1 MKAIF
6 LNNRMITC
14 SELSENTISP
24 NFFIYLISKNT
35 FLHLHH
41 TYVHTEN
48 KEQEMLLNNLGADST
63 IFDAVV
69 KEANDRLN
77 EKKPVPR
84 HRKTGPK
91 KASKGKAAEAA
102 DLESSK
108 RKPGVQAGT
117 KRSDL
122 NKDGTPRKKPG
133 PKKGF
138 KRSDTRQ
145 DGTPRKKPGPKPGSH
160 HKKN

>member
-1 MKAIF
+1 MISEMK
-6 LNNRMITC
+6 
-14 SELSENTISP
+14 
-24 NFFIYLISKNT
+24 LIEMERYGSSYA
-35 FLHLHH
+35 
-41 TYVHTEN
+41 YVHTEN
-48 KEQEMLLNNLGADST
+48 KRQEMLLNNLGTDST
-63 IFDAVV
+63 ILDTVV

-91 KASKGKAAEAA
+91 KASNRKAAEAA
-102 DLESSK
+102 DLEIRK
-108 RKPGVQAGT
+108 RKPGVQSGT

-160 HKKN
+160 HKKK